1 MANRNIVMR
10 DTDLKNA
17 VSEIINTIEVTDT
30 VPLHFVLK
38 HSSFILSSYSFC
50 KAEEH
55 QFILILL

>member
-30 VPLHFVLK
+30 VSLHFVLK
-38 HSSFILSSYSFC
+38 HSSFILSSCSFC

-55 QFILILL
+55 HFILILL